1 MIERS
6 GPTQAPGEPR
16 ENEPLEGRAAG
27 PPLVP
32 KDAQIMACA
41 GFEPRQVRRT
51 EKSGD
56 AEENGFDLVRLGA
69 QSLTREPLREES
81 EGELVLLVA
90 KRSGQFLE
98 ERLIRP
104 MQLAQPLQP
113 KRFALQAKLRR
124 SVENVAD
131 FFLRQTA

>member
-1 MIERS
+1 
-6 GPTQAPGEPR
+6 
-16 ENEPLEGRAAG
+16 
-27 PPLVP
+27 
-32 KDAQIMACA
+32 MACA

-131 FFLRQTA
+131 FFSGKPRSGA